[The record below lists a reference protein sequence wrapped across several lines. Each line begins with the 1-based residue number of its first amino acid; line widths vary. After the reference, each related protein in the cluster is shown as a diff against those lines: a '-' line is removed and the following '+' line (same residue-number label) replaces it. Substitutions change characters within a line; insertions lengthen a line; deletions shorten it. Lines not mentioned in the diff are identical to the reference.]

1 MSDTLWIVRTAGSS
15 VQTIKED
22 VARERHAATPG
33 STLSRRPFP
42 LDVRL
47 PYIGKDDY
55 AFGERDG
62 VDSCTHVPTGV
73 TGWADDRRDAYKQML
88 RALHDHF
95 ERKSETLVSSTS
107 TEGK

>member
-1 MSDTLWIVRTAGSS
+1 
-15 VQTIKED
+15 
-22 VARERHAATPG
+22 
-33 STLSRRPFP
+33 
-42 LDVRL
+42 
-47 PYIGKDDY
+47 
-55 AFGERDG
+55 
-62 VDSCTHVPTGV
+62 V